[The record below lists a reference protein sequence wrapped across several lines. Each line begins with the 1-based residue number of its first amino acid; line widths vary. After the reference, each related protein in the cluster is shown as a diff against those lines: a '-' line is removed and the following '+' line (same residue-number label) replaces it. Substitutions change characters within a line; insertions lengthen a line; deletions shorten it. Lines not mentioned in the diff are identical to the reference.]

1 MMRKH
6 LILLIAGLILA
17 LCLPASAE
25 LDPEAEALM
34 LEKTHALTA
43 LMVESAGN
51 ENYLKLYLGSGND
64 DVADTIRTIVASGWE
79 KPEDGKVFVLREGA
93 VDTFLSA
100 SRLSLKDFPESL
112 RERVSQA
119 VVGSMPQ
126 AVVNQTGIDLMAAV
140 TVLRTGEVFL
150 ADDDFPGGAI
160 VYLRYNP
167 DYAVL
172 CSFVKNAENIVSASL
187 VPAPADCESMLKRV
201 MGMTSLFVRF
211 DQLYDEYPVQP
222 DRKSAEEGR

>member
-1 MMRKH
+1 MKR
-6 LILLIAGLILA
+6 LFSVLLIM
-17 LCLPASAE
+17 CLLLPCMCLAE
-25 LDPEAEALM
+25 LSEDVKAVL
-34 LEKTHALTA
+34 LERTEALTA

-93 VDTFLSA
+93 IDTFLSA

-112 RERVSQA
+112 RERVRQA

-126 AVVNQTGIDLMAAV
+126 AAVNQTGVDLMAAV

-211 DQLYDEYPVQP
+211 DQLYDEYPVYP